1 MYWDFKMTENLKES
15 SKTQEKKNVFT
26 KIKENLDDKEEQ
38 LAIVG
43 GFVRLGVLVWSG
55 FILTLNYITIPGW
68 EQNKIDPTFIASV
81 FTGTLS
87 TWGVATAKKRGDGTM
102 KMDKNNATNGVSS
115 LSKAD
120 IEKLIEK
127 ASQTAPTQILRIE
140 QAPIK
145 IVTETKPKWDV

>member
-1 MYWDFKMTENLKES
+1 MTENLKES
-15 SKTQEKKNVFT
+15 SKTQEKKNVFS
-26 KIKENLDDKEEQ
+26 KIKESIDDKEEQ

-102 KMDKNNATNGVSS
+102 KMDKNNAANGASG
-115 LSKAD
+115 LTKAD
-120 IEKLIEK
+120 LEKLIEK

-145 IVTETKPKWDV
+145 IVTETSPKKNV

>member
-1 MYWDFKMTENLKES
+1 MTENLKES
-15 SKTQEKKNVFT
+15 SKTQEKKNVFS
-26 KIKENLDDKEEQ
+26 KIKESIDDKEEQ

-102 KMDKNNATNGVSS
+102 KMDKNNAANGVSS
-115 LSKAD
+115 LSKVD
-120 IEKLIEK
+120 LEKLIEK

-145 IVTETKPKWDV
+145 IVTETSPKKNV

>member
-1 MYWDFKMTENLKES
+1 MTENLKES
-15 SKTQEKKNVFT
+15 SKTQEKKNVFS
-26 KIKENLDDKEEQ
+26 KIKESIDDKEEQ

-102 KMDKNNATNGVSS
+102 KMDKNNAGNGVAT
-115 LSKAD
+115 LSIGD
-120 IEKLIEK
+120 LDMLIE
-127 ASQTAPTQILRIE
+127 
-140 QAPIK
+140 
-145 IVTETKPKWDV
+145 